1 MVKFLD
7 NCTILIM
14 GFGIGYLVA
23 WLQINKNIT
32 GSYSKPVRYTD
43 IKYGEKTVRLIRPSD
58 NEFDKIIDSVNSKL
72 NN

>member
-1 MVKFLD
+1 MVKFLN

-32 GSYSKPVRYTD
+32 GSYSKPVRYTY